1 MYEAFYD
8 LKRTPFTRTMPTDQ
22 LYITPDLNEFHER
35 LRYVSERQLFA
46 VLTGDCGTGK
56 TTLLR
61 RFKDSLDP
69 NHFKVLYISDSKLTP
84 RNFYRLLLDQLGVV
98 AKYTRGDAKRQLHE
112 QVAVM
117 RAVDGVDTVCVCD
130 ESHLLSFEM
139 LEEIRFLL
147 NMQFDSV
154 SPLSLI
160 LSGQN
165 ELWKKLQLQKCN
177 AIRQRIDVQC
187 MLGHFDRAQTENY
200 IRHQLAFAGAESDIF
215 TDEAINLIHEFSAG
229 TARVIDKVC
238 TNLLIYGS
246 QSKKRLIDDHA
257 VRAILDGEF
266 S

>member
-1 MYEAFYD
+1 MSF
-8 LKRTPFTRTMPTDQ
+8 
-22 LYITPDLNEFHER
+22 YITPDLNEFHER

-61 RFKDSLDP
+61 RLKDSLDP

-98 AKYTRGDAKRQLHE
+98 AKYSRGDAKRQLHE

-117 RAVDGVDTVCVCD
+117 RAVDGIDTVCVCD

-154 SPLSLI
+154 SPLGLI

-187 MLGHFDRAQTENY
+187 MLGHYDRAQTESY
-200 IRHQLAFAGAESDIF
+200 IRHQLSFAGAEGDIF

-246 QSKKRLIDDHA
+246 QSRKRLIDDHA
-257 VRAILDGEF
+257 VRAILEGEF
-266 S
+266 T

>member
-1 MYEAFYD
+1 
-8 LKRTPFTRTMPTDQ
+8 
-22 LYITPDLNEFHER
+22 
-35 LRYVSERQLFA
+35 
-46 VLTGDCGTGK
+46 
-56 TTLLR
+56 
-61 RFKDSLDP
+61 
-69 NHFKVLYISDSKLTP
+69 
-84 RNFYRLLLDQLGVV
+84 
-98 AKYTRGDAKRQLHE
+98 
-112 QVAVM
+112 
-117 RAVDGVDTVCVCD
+117 
-130 ESHLLSFEM
+130 
-139 LEEIRFLL
+139 
-147 NMQFDSV
+147 MQFDSV

-200 IRHQLAFAGAESDIF
+200 IKHQLAFACAESDIF

-229 TARVIDKVC
+229 AARVIDKVC

-257 VRAILDGEF
+257 VRAILNGEF

>member
-35 LRYVSERQLFA
+35 LRYVSARQLFA

-61 RFKDSLDP
+61 RLKDSLDP